1 MSAIGPAAGS
11 LPAQALQRA
20 NRVRRARSALKARV
34 AEGQLSAGE
43 IAGKARRVTLDHL
56 HVHQLRADPECLGH
70 PVAGHDQPARGRLVR
85 LACTA
90 RGEDRRLRVEHL
102 QAAVAQVARDRVDA
116 AAVVVLSRSVVNHSS

>member
-34 AEGQLSAGE
+34 AEGQLSAAE

-56 HVHQLRADPECLGH
+56 HVHQLRADPECLAIPS
-70 PVAGHDQPARGRLVR
+70 PVTISPLVVGSCAWPAPRE
-85 LACTA
+85 A
-90 RGEDRRLRVEHL
+90 RIVDFALNTSRRPSHRLRAIASM
-102 QAAVAQVARDRVDA
+102 QRP
-116 AAVVVLSRSVVNHSS
+116 SSS